1 MALKVKMRLKL
12 KSTFDA
18 DAELLQGGVRG
29 RGLFSSRAL
38 SQGLDRPEVLAKFS
52 IFCEYQKNLSDM
64 KPLFSWAILGRF
76 LVFHGEASQ
85 RGRPGGQGSFPG
97 WMSELAGHPRCVGKR
112 KRACGMCNE
121 NISSLRGQVSR
132 ALK

>member
-38 SQGLDRPEVLAKFS
+38 SQGLDRPEVLAKHEAPFFLGDSGSFS
-52 IFCEYQKNLSDM
+52 RFPRRSLPARPTGGSG
-64 KPLFSWAILGRF
+64 FVSWLDVGAGRSPEMCGKKKKGLWDVQREHLESKGPGF
-76 LVFHGEASQ
+76 KSLEMRRQ
-85 RGRPGGQGSFPG
+85 RGAS
-97 WMSELAGHPRCVGKR
+97 
-112 KRACGMCNE
+112 
-121 NISSLRGQVSR
+121 
-132 ALK
+132 